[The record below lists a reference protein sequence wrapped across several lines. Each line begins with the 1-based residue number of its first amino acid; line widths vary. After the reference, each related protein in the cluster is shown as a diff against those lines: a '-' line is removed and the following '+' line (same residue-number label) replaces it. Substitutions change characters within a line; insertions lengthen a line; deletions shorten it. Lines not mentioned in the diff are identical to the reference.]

1 MPAETVETDAFV
13 LVNHPPSDSFQRL
26 SVFSAQFGVLTV
38 MQRVGK
44 KAGATALDLF
54 DEATLL
60 LETSN
65 QGRTYFI
72 KEARLQRR
80 HSEIGRTYDAL
91 RLASALTA
99 MIARNPVDEDSR
111 PGVAALLQTALYAFG
126 TSDRPDIVYFKSV
139 YRFARDEGYPVKQ
152 EWLPTLPAS
161 DRTTATTLLG
171 QPLAGQT
178 AEADLVARLS
188 RRLEDY
194 VRANTEIYLD

>member
-13 LVNHPPSDSFQRL
+13 LVKHPPSDSFQRL
-26 SVFSAQFGVLTV
+26 SVFSAQFGVMTV
-38 MQRVGK
+38 MQRVPK

-54 DEATLL
+54 DQATLL

-65 QGRTYFI
+65 QGRTYFV

-111 PGVAALLQTALYAFG
+111 PGVAALLQTALLAFG
-126 TSDRPDIVYFKSV
+126 ASERPDIVYFKSV

-161 DRTTATTLLG
+161 DRTAAATLLG

-178 AEADLVARLS
+178 AGADLVARLS

-194 VRANTEIYLD
+194 LRASTEIYMD